1 MKTKNL
7 FLILT
12 ALGAITLG
20 GCNSGGTTTTSS
32 EPTTTEAPTTEPTTT
47 TTEHVHEYEFDSF
60 VWDTSVARHWT
71 AKAKLVCKY
80 DPTHISYVDD
90 VARAIGELTP
100 TCTPG
105 RMTYEAKYLDH
116 EERNFEEL
124 PPVDPHI
131 DNAYGFCM
139 RCRGYVGTELDM
151 KDEESVTFTLNGV
164 EKDKTY
170 FYMVK
175 NLNPNETYRSQ
186 YLGEGTTDVPVENV
200 TSTAFVRVAEDVKL
214 DTSFEAYPEAKI
226 NASGSELKYSQV
238 NYDALYF
245 SFKASVST
253 TKTINIQIDTC
264 HYLDPH
270 DELSAYGFCRAGE
283 YCGDKHESGEVVND
297 ITVEASKTPLFHSWN
312 FGEHS
317 GTVGLYA
324 GFTQEATTVS
334 FYILKENNKMELLL
348 NAGANCDHQPK
359 TFEGSVDGIIYG
371 VFKTTSSEY
380 MDVPIAFAAK
390 LDEHFFSI
398 GEREWF
404 FGGYQSISS
413 DFELSSNKKTGNT
426 WYTCCVSSTEVDASK
441 TYTIETSSDEI
452 KNGIKVYQKI
462 DGTIKEIT
470 VTDNKFSPE
479 KDNSSLYFEIT
490 SEANLNGQKFSL
502 SD

>member
-1 MKTKNL
+1 M
-7 FLILT
+7 
-12 ALGAITLG
+12 TLG
-20 GCNSGGTTTTSS
+20 GCNGGETSTS
-32 EPTTTEAPTTEPTTT
+32 TSTEPTTTEAPTTEPTTT

-60 VWDTSVARHWT
+60 VWATSVARHWT

-80 DPTHISYVDD
+80 DSTHISYVDD

-105 RMTYEAKYLDH
+105 RMTYEAKYQDH

-131 DNAYGFCM
+131 DNDYGFCM

-151 KDEESVTFTLNGV
+151 KDKESVTFTLNGV

-175 NLNPNETYRSQ
+175 NLNPKETYRSQ
-186 YLGEGTTDVPVENV
+186 YLGEGATDVPVENV
-200 TSTAFVRVAEDVKL
+200 TSKAYVRVAEDVKL

-245 SFKASVST
+245 TFKASIAT

-264 HYLDPH
+264 HYLDPD
-270 DELSAYGFCRAGE
+270 DELSDYGFCQAGE
-283 YCGDKHESGEVVND
+283 YRGEKHECGEVVNY
-297 ITVEASKTPLFHSWN
+297 IEVEASKTPLYYSWN
-312 FGEHS
+312 FGEPS

-324 GFTQEATTVS
+324 GLTQEATTVS

-348 NAGANCDHQPK
+348 KAGANDDHQPK
-359 TFEGSVDGIIYG
+359 AFEGSVDGIIYA

-390 LDEHFFSI
+390 LDEHFYSI

-413 DFELSSNKKTGNT
+413 DFELSSDKKIGNT
-426 WYTCCVSSTEVDASK
+426 WYTACIQTEDVVASK
-441 TYTIETSSDEI
+441 TYTIETSSDDI
-452 KNGIKVYQKI
+452 KNGFKVYQRI
-462 DGTIKEIT
+462 DKVFKEIT
-470 VTDNKFSPE
+470 VTDGKFSPE
-479 KDNSSLYFEIT
+479 EDGYGLYFEIT
-490 SEANLNGQKFSL
+490 SSANLNGKKFSL
-502 SD
+502 SN